1 MNREITK
8 LGTKNVDFNKLDA
21 LEAISIPVVT
31 ALAVT
36 IGVIY
41 GSVL

>member
-1 MNREITK
+1 MNKEVIK
-8 LGTKNVDFNKLDA
+8 LGTKNVDFNKLTVLD
-21 LEAISIPVVT
+21 AISIPVVVI
-31 ALAVT
+31 LSVT